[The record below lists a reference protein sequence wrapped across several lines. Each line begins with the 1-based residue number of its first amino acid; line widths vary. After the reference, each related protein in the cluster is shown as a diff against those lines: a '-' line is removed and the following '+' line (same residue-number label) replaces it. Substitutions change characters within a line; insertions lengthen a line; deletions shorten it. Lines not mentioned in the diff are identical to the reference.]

1 MLIELRIKNF
11 ALIDELTVSFSSG
24 MSCITGETG
33 AGKSILLGGLSL
45 VLGKRAD
52 ISLLKDLNKKCIIE
66 AVFQIKNYD
75 LKKFFAEN
83 NLDYFDETILRR
95 EVIPNGKSRAFIND
109 TPVKINMLEN
119 LSMNLID
126 IHSQNEKQLINQESY
141 QFLIV
146 DSFAKNNDILNDY
159 KIFMN
164 EYNLIKDELENLKK
178 KRFELNESFEYKKFI
193 YNELLN
199 ANLPENY
206 ENDIEDKY
214 RELSNVE
221 EIKDNL
227 RKSISLLENEQIGLI
242 NKLIEFRNII
252 KDLNQ
257 SSNKYLKVKE
267 RTDFI
272 YYELIDFLEDF
283 NKRIENLDL
292 YPDELLTLENRI
304 SEINTLLN
312 KHKLKKVSELIDLK
326 DELRKEIEKNEN
338 VDQYILSAKKKKRDL
353 ETKLNNLS
361 KEISKKRKAVI
372 PSIESDLKRLT
383 QRMGMKDATFKI
395 ELTNSET
402 FLKNGKESI
411 AFYFKANKGTDF
423 KLLKKIASGGEISRI
438 MLSIK
443 NIISKFK
450 KLPTIIFDEIDSG
463 VSGKISDSIADIMYE
478 LSETTQVFTITHLPQ
493 VASKGNN
500 HFKVFKN
507 TNKSNTNTFIKQL
520 TKKERV
526 DEIALMLSGNKI
538 TDTAKAHAK
547 QLLN

>member
-1 MLIELRIKNF
+1 MLTELRIKNF
-11 ALIDELTVSFSSG
+11 ALIDELTVSFSGG

-52 ISLLKDLNKKCIIE
+52 ISLLKDLNKKCVIE

-75 LKKFFAEN
+75 LKNFFSEN

-109 TPVKINMLEN
+109 TPVKVNMLEN

-141 QFLIV
+141 QFLII
-146 DSFAKNNDILNDY
+146 DSFAKNNYILNEY

-164 EYNLIKDELENLKK
+164 EYNSINDELENLKN

-193 YNELLN
+193 YDELLN

-206 ENDIEDKY
+206 EDDIEYKY
-214 RELSNVE
+214 RELSNLE
-221 EIKDNL
+221 EIKENL

-292 YPDELLTLENRI
+292 YPEELLTLENRI
-304 SEINTLLN
+304 NEINTLLN
-312 KHKLKKVSELIDLK
+312 KHKLKKVSELIDLR

-338 VDQYILSAKKKKRDL
+338 IDQYILSVKKKKRDL

-361 KEISKKRKAVI
+361 REISKKRKAVI

-383 QRMGMKDATFKI
+383 HRMGMKDASFKI
-395 ELTNSET
+395 ELTNSEI

-478 LSETTQVFTITHLPQ
+478 LSLTTQVFTITHLPQ

>member
-1 MLIELRIKNF
+1 MLTQLRIKNF
-11 ALIDELTVSFSSG
+11 ALIDELTVSFSGG

-75 LKKFFAEN
+75 LKNFFSEN

-141 QFLIV
+141 QFLII
-146 DSFAKNNDILNDY
+146 DSFAKNNYILNDY

-193 YNELLN
+193 YDELLN

-206 ENDIEDKY
+206 EDDIEYKY

-221 EIKDNL
+221 EIKENL

-257 SSNKYLKVKE
+257 SSNKYMKIKE

-272 YYELIDFLEDF
+272 YYEFIDFLEDF
-283 NKRIENLDL
+283 NKGIDNLDL
-292 YPDELLTLENRI
+292 YPEELLKFENRI
-304 SEINTLLN
+304 NEINTLLN
-312 KHKLKKVSELIDLK
+312 KHKLKKVSELIDLR

-338 VDQYILSAKKKKRDL
+338 IDQHILSVKKKKRDL

-361 KEISKKRKAVI
+361 REISKKRKAVI

-383 QRMGMKDATFKI
+383 HRMGMKDASFKI
-395 ELTNSET
+395 ELTSSET

-478 LSETTQVFTITHLPQ
+478 LSITTQVFTITHLPQ

>member
-1 MLIELRIKNF
+1 MLTELRIKNF
-11 ALIDELTVSFSSG
+11 ALIKELTVSFSSG

-52 ISLLKDLNKKCIIE
+52 ISLLNDLSKKCIIE
-66 AVFQIKNYD
+66 AVFQIRNYD
-75 LKKFFAEN
+75 LKKFFSEN

-95 EVIPNGKSRAFIND
+95 EVLPNGKSRAFIND
-109 TPVKINMLEN
+109 TPVKISMLEN
-119 LSMNLID
+119 LSINLID

-141 QFLIV
+141 QFSIV
-146 DSFAKNNDILNDY
+146 DSFAQNKYILNDY
-159 KIFMN
+159 KIFIN
-164 EYNLIKDELENLKK
+164 EYNLIKDELENLKR
-178 KRFELNESFEYKKFI
+178 KRFELNKSFEYKKFI
-193 YNELLN
+193 YDELLN
-199 ANLPENY
+199 ANLPENF
-206 ENDIEDKY
+206 EDDLEYKY

-221 EIKDNL
+221 EIKENL

-242 NKLIEFRNII
+242 NNLIEFRNVI

-257 SSNKYLKVKE
+257 SSNKYLKFKE
-267 RTDFI
+267 RSDFI

-283 NKRIENLDL
+283 NKRIENLDS
-292 YPDELLTLENRI
+292 YPEELLTLENRI
-304 SEINTLLN
+304 NEINTLLN
-312 KHKLKKVSELIDLK
+312 KHKLKKVSELIELRE
-326 DELRKEIEKNEN
+326 ELRKEIKKNEN
-338 VDQYILSAKKKKRDL
+338 IDQYILSVKKKKRDL

-361 KEISKKRKAVI
+361 REISKKRKAVI

-383 QRMGMKDATFKI
+383 HRMGMKDASFKI

-478 LSETTQVFTITHLPQ
+478 LSVTTQVFTITHLPQ
-493 VASKGNN
+493 VASKGDN

-507 TNKSNTNTFIKQL
+507 TNKSNTNTFIKRL
-520 TKKERV
+520 NKKERIN
-526 DEIALMLSGNKI
+526 EIALMLSGNKI

>member
-1 MLIELRIKNF
+1 MLTQLRIKNF
-11 ALIDELTVSFSSG
+11 ALIDELTVSFSGG

-52 ISLLKDLNKKCIIE
+52 ISLLKDLNKKCVIE

-75 LKKFFAEN
+75 LKNFFSEN

-141 QFLIV
+141 QFLII
-146 DSFAKNNDILNDY
+146 DSFAKNNYILNDY

-193 YNELLN
+193 YDELLN

-206 ENDIEDKY
+206 EDDIEYKY

-221 EIKDNL
+221 EIKENL

-257 SSNKYLKVKE
+257 SSNKYMKIKE

-283 NKRIENLDL
+283 NKGIDNLDL
-292 YPDELLTLENRI
+292 YPEELLKFENRI
-304 SEINTLLN
+304 NEINTLLN
-312 KHKLKKVSELIDLK
+312 KHKLKKVSELIDLR
-326 DELRKEIEKNEN
+326 DEMRKEIEKNEN
-338 VDQYILSAKKKKRDL
+338 IDQYILSVKKKKRDL

-361 KEISKKRKAVI
+361 REISKKRKAVI

-383 QRMGMKDATFKI
+383 HRMGMKDASFKI
-395 ELTNSET
+395 ELTSSET

-478 LSETTQVFTITHLPQ
+478 LSITTQVFTITHLPQ

>member
-1 MLIELRIKNF
+1 MLKELRIKNF
-11 ALIDELTVSFSSG
+11 VLIDELTVSFSGG

-75 LKKFFAEN
+75 LKNFFSQN

-141 QFLIV
+141 QFLII
-146 DSFAKNNDILNDY
+146 DSFAKNNYILNDY
-159 KIFMN
+159 KFFMN
-164 EYNLIKDELENLKK
+164 EYSLIKDELENLKK
-178 KRFELNESFEYKKFI
+178 KRIELNESFEYKKFI
-193 YNELLN
+193 YDELLN

-206 ENDIEDKY
+206 EDDIEYKY

-221 EIKDNL
+221 EIKKNL

-292 YPDELLTLENRI
+292 YPEELLTLENRI
-304 SEINTLLN
+304 NEINTLLN
-312 KHKLKKVSELIDLK
+312 KHKLKKVSELIDLR

-338 VDQYILSAKKKKRDL
+338 IDQHILSVKKKKRDL

-361 KEISKKRKAVI
+361 REISKKRKAVI

-383 QRMGMKDATFKI
+383 HRMGMKDASFKI

-478 LSETTQVFTITHLPQ
+478 LSITTQVFTITHLPQ

-507 TNKSNTNTFIKQL
+507 TNKSKTNTFIKQL

>member
-1 MLIELRIKNF
+1 MLTQLRIKNF
-11 ALIDELTVSFSSG
+11 ALIDELTVSFLGG

-75 LKKFFAEN
+75 LKNFFSEN

-109 TPVKINMLEN
+109 TPVRVNMLEN

-141 QFLIV
+141 QFLII
-146 DSFAKNNDILNDY
+146 DSFAKNNYILNEY

-164 EYNLIKDELENLKK
+164 EYNSINDELENLKK

-193 YNELLN
+193 YDELLN

-206 ENDIEDKY
+206 EDDIEYKY

-221 EIKDNL
+221 EIKENL

-292 YPDELLTLENRI
+292 YPEELLTLENRI
-304 SEINTLLN
+304 NEINTLLN
-312 KHKLKKVSELIDLK
+312 KHKLKKVSELIDLR

-338 VDQYILSAKKKKRDL
+338 IDQYILSVKKKKRDL

-361 KEISKKRKAVI
+361 REISKKRKAVI

-383 QRMGMKDATFKI
+383 HRMGMKDASFKI

-478 LSETTQVFTITHLPQ
+478 LSLTTQVFTITHLPQ

>member
-1 MLIELRIKNF
+1 LLTQLRIKNF
-11 ALIDELTVSFSSG
+11 ALIDELTVSFSGG

-75 LKKFFAEN
+75 LKNFFSEN

-141 QFLIV
+141 QFLII
-146 DSFAKNNDILNDY
+146 DSFAKNNYILNDY

-193 YNELLN
+193 YDELLN

-206 ENDIEDKY
+206 EDDIEYKY

-221 EIKDNL
+221 EIKENL

-257 SSNKYLKVKE
+257 SSNKYMKIKE

-272 YYELIDFLEDF
+272 YYEFIDFLEDF
-283 NKRIENLDL
+283 NKGIDNLDL
-292 YPDELLTLENRI
+292 YPEELLKFENRI
-304 SEINTLLN
+304 NEINTLLN
-312 KHKLKKVSELIDLK
+312 KHKLKKVSELIDLR
-326 DELRKEIEKNEN
+326 DEMRKEIEKNEN
-338 VDQYILSAKKKKRDL
+338 IDQYILSVKKKKRDL

-361 KEISKKRKAVI
+361 REISKKRKAVI

-383 QRMGMKDATFKI
+383 HRMGMKDASFKI
-395 ELTNSET
+395 ELTSSET

-478 LSETTQVFTITHLPQ
+478 LSITTQVFTITHLPQ

>member
-1 MLIELRIKNF
+1 MLTQLRIKNF
-11 ALIDELTVSFSSG
+11 ALIDELTVSFSGG

-52 ISLLKDLNKKCIIE
+52 ISLLKDLNKKCVIE

-75 LKKFFAEN
+75 LKNFFSEN

-109 TPVKINMLEN
+109 TPVKVNMLEN

-141 QFLIV
+141 QFLII
-146 DSFAKNNDILNDY
+146 DSFAKNNYILNEY

-164 EYNLIKDELENLKK
+164 EYNLINDELENLKN

-193 YNELLN
+193 YDELLN

-206 ENDIEDKY
+206 EDDIEYKY

-221 EIKDNL
+221 EIKENL

-272 YYELIDFLEDF
+272 YYELIDFLDDF

-292 YPDELLTLENRI
+292 YPEELLALENRI
-304 SEINTLLN
+304 NEINALLN
-312 KHKLKKVSELIDLK
+312 KHKLKKVSELIDLR

-338 VDQYILSAKKKKRDL
+338 IDQYILSVKKKKRDL

-361 KEISKKRKAVI
+361 REISKKRKAVI

-383 QRMGMKDATFKI
+383 HRMGMKDASFKI

-478 LSETTQVFTITHLPQ
+478 LSLTTQVFTITHLPQ

>member
-1 MLIELRIKNF
+1 MLTQLRIKNF
-11 ALIDELTVSFSSG
+11 ALIDELTVSFSGG

-52 ISLLKDLNKKCIIE
+52 ISLLKDLNKKCVIE

-75 LKKFFAEN
+75 LKNFFSEN

-109 TPVKINMLEN
+109 TPVKVNMLEN

-141 QFLIV
+141 QFLII
-146 DSFAKNNDILNDY
+146 DSFAKNNYILNEY

-164 EYNLIKDELENLKK
+164 EYNLLNDELENLKN

-193 YNELLN
+193 YDELLN

-206 ENDIEDKY
+206 EDDIEYKY

-221 EIKDNL
+221 AIKENL

-292 YPDELLTLENRI
+292 YPEELLTLENRI
-304 SEINTLLN
+304 NEINTLLN
-312 KHKLKKVSELIDLK
+312 KHKLKKVSELIDLRDK
-326 DELRKEIEKNEN
+326 MRKEIEKNEN
-338 VDQYILSAKKKKRDL
+338 IDQYILSVKKKKRDL

-361 KEISKKRKAVI
+361 REISKKRKAVI

-383 QRMGMKDATFKI
+383 HRMGMKDASFKI

-478 LSETTQVFTITHLPQ
+478 LSLTTQVFTITHLPQ

-507 TNKSNTNTFIKQL
+507 TNNSNTNTFIKQL

>member
-1 MLIELRIKNF
+1 MLKELKIKNF
-11 ALIDELTVSFSSG
+11 ALIDDLSVSFSRG

-52 ISLLKDLNKKCIIE
+52 ITLLKDLSKKCVVE
-66 AVFQIKNYD
+66 AIFYIKNYD
-75 LKKFFAEN
+75 LKKFFSDN

-109 TPVKINMLEN
+109 TPVKVNMLEN

-141 QFLIV
+141 QFLII
-146 DSFAKNNDILNDY
+146 DSFAKNNYILNDY

-164 EYNLIKDELENLKK
+164 EYNLINDELENLKN
-178 KRFELNESFEYKKFI
+178 KRFELNQSFEYKKFI
-193 YNELLN
+193 YDELLN

-206 ENDIEDKY
+206 EDDIEYKY
-214 RELSNVE
+214 REMSNVE
-221 EIKDNL
+221 EIKENL

-292 YPDELLTLENRI
+292 YPEELLTLENRI
-304 SEINTLLN
+304 NEINALLN
-312 KHKLKKVSELIDLK
+312 KHKLKKVSELIYLR

-338 VDQYILSAKKKKRDL
+338 IDQYILSVKKKKRDL

-361 KEISKKRKAVI
+361 REISKKRKAVI

-383 QRMGMKDATFKI
+383 HRMGMKDASFKI

-478 LSETTQVFTITHLPQ
+478 LSITTQVFTITHLPQ

>member
-1 MLIELRIKNF
+1 MLTQLRIKNF
-11 ALIDELTVSFSSG
+11 ALIDELTVSFSGG

-52 ISLLKDLNKKCIIE
+52 ISLLKDLNKKCVIE

-75 LKKFFAEN
+75 LKNFFSEN

-109 TPVKINMLEN
+109 TPVKVNMLEN

-126 IHSQNEKQLINQESY
+126 IHSQNEKQLISQESY
-141 QFLIV
+141 QFLII
-146 DSFAKNNDILNDY
+146 DSFAKNNYILNEY

-164 EYNLIKDELENLKK
+164 EYNLINDELENLKN

-193 YNELLN
+193 YDELLN

-206 ENDIEDKY
+206 EDDIEYKY
-214 RELSNVE
+214 RELSNLE
-221 EIKDNL
+221 EIKENL

-292 YPDELLTLENRI
+292 YPEELLTLENRI
-304 SEINTLLN
+304 NEINALLN
-312 KHKLKKVSELIDLK
+312 KHKLKKVSELIDLR

-338 VDQYILSAKKKKRDL
+338 IDQYILSVKKKKRDL

-361 KEISKKRKAVI
+361 REISKKRKAVI

-383 QRMGMKDATFKI
+383 HRMGMKDASFKI

-478 LSETTQVFTITHLPQ
+478 LSVTTQVFTITHLPQ

>member
-1 MLIELRIKNF
+1 MLTELRIKNF
-11 ALIDELTVSFSSG
+11 ALIKELTVSFSSG

-52 ISLLKDLNKKCIIE
+52 ISLLNDLSKKCIIE
-66 AVFQIKNYD
+66 AVFQIRNYD
-75 LKKFFAEN
+75 LKKFFSEN

-95 EVIPNGKSRAFIND
+95 EVLPNGKSRAFIND
-109 TPVKINMLEN
+109 TPVKISMLEN
-119 LSMNLID
+119 LSINLID

-141 QFLIV
+141 QFSIV
-146 DSFAKNNDILNDY
+146 DSFAQNKYILNDY
-159 KIFMN
+159 KIFIN
-164 EYNLIKDELENLKK
+164 EYNLIKDELENLKR
-178 KRFELNESFEYKKFI
+178 KRFELNKSFEYKKFI
-193 YNELLN
+193 YDELLN
-199 ANLPENY
+199 ANLPENF
-206 ENDIEDKY
+206 EDDLEYKY

-221 EIKDNL
+221 EIKENL

-242 NKLIEFRNII
+242 NNLIEFRNVI

-257 SSNKYLKVKE
+257 SSNKYLKFKE
-267 RTDFI
+267 RSDFI

-283 NKRIENLDL
+283 NKRIENLDS
-292 YPDELLTLENRI
+292 YPEELLTLENRI
-304 SEINTLLN
+304 NEINTLLN
-312 KHKLKKVSELIDLK
+312 KHKLKKVSELIELRE
-326 DELRKEIEKNEN
+326 ELRKEIKKNEN
-338 VDQYILSAKKKKRDL
+338 IDQYILSVKKKKRDL

-361 KEISKKRKAVI
+361 REISKKRKAVI

-383 QRMGMKDATFKI
+383 NRMGMKDASFKI

-402 FLKNGKESI
+402 FLYNGKESI
-411 AFYFKANKGTDF
+411 TFYFKANKGTDF

-478 LSETTQVFTITHLPQ
+478 LSVTTQVFTITHLPQ
-493 VASKGNN
+493 VASKGDN

-507 TNKSNTNTFIKQL
+507 TNKSNTNTFIKRL
-520 TKKERV
+520 NKKERIN
-526 DEIALMLSGNKI
+526 EIALMLSGNKI

>member
-1 MLIELRIKNF
+1 MLKELRIKNF
-11 ALIDELTVSFSSG
+11 ALIDELNVSFSRG

-52 ISLLKDLNKKCIIE
+52 ITLLKDLNKKCIIE

-75 LKKFFAEN
+75 LKNFFSEN

-141 QFLIV
+141 QFLII
-146 DSFAKNNDILNDY
+146 DSFAKNNYILNDY

-193 YNELLN
+193 YDELLN

-206 ENDIEDKY
+206 EDDIEYKY

-221 EIKDNL
+221 EIKENL

-283 NKRIENLDL
+283 NKGIDNLDL
-292 YPDELLTLENRI
+292 YPEELLKFENRI
-304 SEINTLLN
+304 NEINTLLN
-312 KHKLKKVSELIDLK
+312 KHKLKKVSELIDLR
-326 DELRKEIEKNEN
+326 DEMRKEIEKNEN
-338 VDQYILSAKKKKRDL
+338 IDQYILSVKKKKRDL

-361 KEISKKRKAVI
+361 REISKKRKAVI

-383 QRMGMKDATFKI
+383 HRMGMKDASFKI
-395 ELTNSET
+395 ELTSSET

-478 LSETTQVFTITHLPQ
+478 LSITTQVFTITHLPQ

>member
-1 MLIELRIKNF
+1 MLTQLRIKNF
-11 ALIDELTVSFSSG
+11 ALIDELTVSFSGG

-52 ISLLKDLNKKCIIE
+52 ISLLKDLNKKCVIE

-75 LKKFFAEN
+75 LKNFFSEN

-141 QFLIV
+141 QFLII
-146 DSFAKNNDILNDY
+146 DSFAKNNYILNEY

-164 EYNLIKDELENLKK
+164 EYNLINDELENLKK

-193 YNELLN
+193 YDELLN

-206 ENDIEDKY
+206 EDDIEYKY

-221 EIKDNL
+221 EIKENL

-257 SSNKYLKVKE
+257 SSNKYMKIKE

-283 NKRIENLDL
+283 KKGIDNLDL
-292 YPDELLTLENRI
+292 YPEELLKLENRI
-304 SEINTLLN
+304 NEINTLLN
-312 KHKLKKVSELIDLK
+312 KHKLKKVSELIDLR

-338 VDQYILSAKKKKRDL
+338 IDQYILSVKKKKRDL

-361 KEISKKRKAVI
+361 REISKKRKAVI

-383 QRMGMKDATFKI
+383 HRMGMKDASFKI

-478 LSETTQVFTITHLPQ
+478 LSVTTQVFTITHLPQ

>member
-1 MLIELRIKNF
+1 MLTQLSIKNF
-11 ALIDELTVSFSSG
+11 ALIDELTVSFSGG

-52 ISLLKDLNKKCIIE
+52 ISLLKDLNKKCVIE

-75 LKKFFAEN
+75 LKNFFSEN

-109 TPVKINMLEN
+109 TPVKVNMLEN

-141 QFLIV
+141 QFLII
-146 DSFAKNNDILNDY
+146 DSFAKNNYILNEY

-164 EYNLIKDELENLKK
+164 EYNLINDELENLKN

-193 YNELLN
+193 YDELLN

-206 ENDIEDKY
+206 EDDIEYKY

-221 EIKDNL
+221 EIKENL

-292 YPDELLTLENRI
+292 YPEELLTLENRI
-304 SEINTLLN
+304 NEINTLLN
-312 KHKLKKVSELIDLK
+312 KHKLKKVSELIDLR

-338 VDQYILSAKKKKRDL
+338 IDQYILSVKKKKRDL

-361 KEISKKRKAVI
+361 REISKKRKAVI

-383 QRMGMKDATFKI
+383 YRMGMKDASFKI

-478 LSETTQVFTITHLPQ
+478 LSVTTQVFTITHLPQ

>member
-1 MLIELRIKNF
+1 LLTELRIKNF
-11 ALIDELTVSFSSG
+11 ALIKELTVSFSSG

-52 ISLLKDLNKKCIIE
+52 ISLLNDLSKKCIIE
-66 AVFQIKNYD
+66 AVFQIRNYD
-75 LKKFFAEN
+75 LKKFFSEN

-95 EVIPNGKSRAFIND
+95 EVLPNGKSRAFIND
-109 TPVKINMLEN
+109 TPVKISMLEN
-119 LSMNLID
+119 LSINLID

-141 QFLIV
+141 QFSIV
-146 DSFAKNNDILNDY
+146 DSFAQNKYILNDY
-159 KIFMN
+159 KIFIN
-164 EYNLIKDELENLKK
+164 EYNLIKDELENLKR
-178 KRFELNESFEYKKFI
+178 KRFELNKSFEYKKFI
-193 YNELLN
+193 YDELLN
-199 ANLPENY
+199 ANLPENF
-206 ENDIEDKY
+206 EDDLEYKY

-221 EIKDNL
+221 EIKENL

-242 NKLIEFRNII
+242 NNLIEFRNVI

-257 SSNKYLKVKE
+257 SSNKYLKFKE
-267 RTDFI
+267 RSDFI

-283 NKRIENLDL
+283 NKRIENLDS
-292 YPDELLTLENRI
+292 YPEELLTLENRI
-304 SEINTLLN
+304 NEINTLLN
-312 KHKLKKVSELIDLK
+312 KHKLKKVSELIELRE
-326 DELRKEIEKNEN
+326 ELRKEIKKNEN
-338 VDQYILSAKKKKRDL
+338 IDQYILSVKKKKRDL

-361 KEISKKRKAVI
+361 REISKKRKAVI

-383 QRMGMKDATFKI
+383 NRMGMKDASFKI

-402 FLKNGKESI
+402 FLYNGKESI
-411 AFYFKANKGTDF
+411 TFYFKANKGTDF

-478 LSETTQVFTITHLPQ
+478 LSVTTQVFTITHLPQ
-493 VASKGNN
+493 VASKGDN

-507 TNKSNTNTFIKQL
+507 TNKSNTNTFIKRL
-520 TKKERV
+520 NKKERIN
-526 DEIALMLSGNKI
+526 EIALMLSGNKI

>member
-1 MLIELRIKNF
+1 MLTQLRIKNF
-11 ALIDELTVSFSSG
+11 ALIDELTVSFSGG

-52 ISLLKDLNKKCIIE
+52 ISLLKDLNEKCVIE

-75 LKKFFAEN
+75 LKNFFSQN

-109 TPVKINMLEN
+109 TPVKVNMLEN

-141 QFLIV
+141 QFLII
-146 DSFAKNNDILNDY
+146 DSFAKNNYILNDY

-193 YNELLN
+193 YDELLN

-206 ENDIEDKY
+206 EDDIEYKY

-221 EIKDNL
+221 EIKENL

-257 SSNKYLKVKE
+257 SSNKYMKIKE

-272 YYELIDFLEDF
+272 YYEFIDFLEDF
-283 NKRIENLDL
+283 NKGIDNLDL
-292 YPDELLTLENRI
+292 YPEELLKFENRI
-304 SEINTLLN
+304 NEINTLLN
-312 KHKLKKVSELIDLK
+312 KHKLKKVSELIDLR

-338 VDQYILSAKKKKRDL
+338 IDQYILSVKKKKRDL

-361 KEISKKRKAVI
+361 REISKKRKAVI

-383 QRMGMKDATFKI
+383 HRMGMKDASFKI
-395 ELTNSET
+395 ELTSSET

-478 LSETTQVFTITHLPQ
+478 LSITTQVFTITHLPQ

>member
-1 MLIELRIKNF
+1 MLTELRIKNF
-11 ALIDELTVSFSSG
+11 ALIDELTVSFSGG

-75 LKKFFAEN
+75 LKNFFSEN

-109 TPVKINMLEN
+109 TPVKVNMLEN

-141 QFLIV
+141 QFLII
-146 DSFAKNNDILNDY
+146 DSFAKNNYILNEY

-164 EYNLIKDELENLKK
+164 EYNLLNDELENLKN

-193 YNELLN
+193 YDELLN

-206 ENDIEDKY
+206 EDDIEYKY

-221 EIKDNL
+221 EIKENL

-292 YPDELLTLENRI
+292 YPEELLTLENRI
-304 SEINTLLN
+304 NEINALLN
-312 KHKLKKVSELIDLK
+312 KHKLKKVSELIDLR

-338 VDQYILSAKKKKRDL
+338 IDQYILSVKKKKRDL

-361 KEISKKRKAVI
+361 REISKKRKAVI

-383 QRMGMKDATFKI
+383 HRMGMKDASFKI

-478 LSETTQVFTITHLPQ
+478 LSVTTQVFTITHLPQ

>member
-1 MLIELRIKNF
+1 MLTQLRIKNF
-11 ALIDELTVSFSSG
+11 ALIDELTVSFSGG

-52 ISLLKDLNKKCIIE
+52 ISLLKDLNKKCVIE

-75 LKKFFAEN
+75 LKNFFSEN

-109 TPVKINMLEN
+109 TPVRVNMLEN

-141 QFLIV
+141 QFLII
-146 DSFAKNNDILNDY
+146 DSFAKNNYILNEY

-164 EYNLIKDELENLKK
+164 EYNSINDELENLKR

-193 YNELLN
+193 YDELLN

-206 ENDIEDKY
+206 EDDIEYKY

-221 EIKDNL
+221 EIKENL

-292 YPDELLTLENRI
+292 YPEELLTLENRI
-304 SEINTLLN
+304 NEINTLLN
-312 KHKLKKVSELIDLK
+312 KHKLKKVSELIDLR

-338 VDQYILSAKKKKRDL
+338 IDQYILSVKKKKRDL

-361 KEISKKRKAVI
+361 REISKKRKAVI

-383 QRMGMKDATFKI
+383 HRMGMKDASFKI

-478 LSETTQVFTITHLPQ
+478 LSLTTQVFTITHLPQ

>member
-1 MLIELRIKNF
+1 MLTQLRIKNF
-11 ALIDELTVSFSSG
+11 ALIDELTVSFSGG

-75 LKKFFAEN
+75 LKNFFSEN

-141 QFLIV
+141 QFLII
-146 DSFAKNNDILNDY
+146 DSFAKNNYILNDY

-193 YNELLN
+193 YDELLN

-206 ENDIEDKY
+206 EDDIEYKY

-221 EIKDNL
+221 EIKENL

-257 SSNKYLKVKE
+257 SSNKYMKIKE

-272 YYELIDFLEDF
+272 YYEFIDFLEDF
-283 NKRIENLDL
+283 NKGIDNLDL
-292 YPDELLTLENRI
+292 YPEELLKFENRI
-304 SEINTLLN
+304 NEINTLLN
-312 KHKLKKVSELIDLK
+312 KHKLKKVSELIDLR

-338 VDQYILSAKKKKRDL
+338 IDQYILSVKKKKRDL

-361 KEISKKRKAVI
+361 REISKKRKAVI

-383 QRMGMKDATFKI
+383 HRMGMKDASFKI
-395 ELTNSET
+395 ELTSSET

-478 LSETTQVFTITHLPQ
+478 LSITTQVFTITHLPQ

>member
-312 KHKLKKVSELIDLK
+312 KHKLKKVSELIDLR

-383 QRMGMKDATFKI
+383 QRMGMKDASFKI
-395 ELTNSET
+395 ELTNSEI

>member
-1 MLIELRIKNF
+1 
-11 ALIDELTVSFSSG
+11 

-52 ISLLKDLNKKCIIE
+52 ISLLKDLNKKCVIE

-75 LKKFFAEN
+75 LKNFFSEN

-109 TPVKINMLEN
+109 TPVKVNMLEN

-141 QFLIV
+141 QFLII
-146 DSFAKNNDILNDY
+146 DSFAKNNYILNEY

-164 EYNLIKDELENLKK
+164 EYNLINDELENLKN
-178 KRFELNESFEYKKFI
+178 KRFELNQSFEYKKFI
-193 YNELLN
+193 YDELLN
-199 ANLPENY
+199 TNLPENY
-206 ENDIEDKY
+206 EDDIEYKY

-221 EIKDNL
+221 EIKENL

-292 YPDELLTLENRI
+292 YPEELLTLENRI
-304 SEINTLLN
+304 NEINALLN
-312 KHKLKKVSELIDLK
+312 KHKLKKVSELIYLR

-338 VDQYILSAKKKKRDL
+338 IDQYILSVKKKKRDL

-361 KEISKKRKAVI
+361 REISKKRKAVI

-383 QRMGMKDATFKI
+383 HRMGMKDASFKI

-478 LSETTQVFTITHLPQ
+478 LSVTTQVFTITHLPQ

>member
-1 MLIELRIKNF
+1 MLKELRIKNF

-75 LKKFFAEN
+75 LKNFFSEN

-109 TPVKINMLEN
+109 TPVRVNMLEN

-141 QFLIV
+141 QFLII
-146 DSFAKNNDILNDY
+146 DSFAKNNYILNDY

-193 YNELLN
+193 YDELLN

-206 ENDIEDKY
+206 EDDIEYKY

-221 EIKDNL
+221 EVKENL

-292 YPDELLTLENRI
+292 YPEELLTLENRI
-304 SEINTLLN
+304 NEINTLLN
-312 KHKLKKVSELIDLK
+312 KHKLKKVSELIDLR

-338 VDQYILSAKKKKRDL
+338 IDQYILSVKKKKRDL

-361 KEISKKRKAVI
+361 REISKKRKAVI

-383 QRMGMKDATFKI
+383 HRMGMKDASFKI
-395 ELTNSET
+395 ELTSSET

-478 LSETTQVFTITHLPQ
+478 LSVTTQVFTITHLPQ

>member
-1 MLIELRIKNF
+1 MLTQLRIKNF
-11 ALIDELTVSFSSG
+11 ALIDELTVSFSGG

-75 LKKFFAEN
+75 LKNFFSEN

-141 QFLIV
+141 QFLII
-146 DSFAKNNDILNDY
+146 DSFAKNNYILNKY

-164 EYNLIKDELENLKK
+164 EYNLINDELENLKK

-193 YNELLN
+193 YDELLN

-206 ENDIEDKY
+206 EDDIEYKY

-221 EIKDNL
+221 EIKENL

-257 SSNKYLKVKE
+257 SSNKYMKIKE

-283 NKRIENLDL
+283 KKGIDNLDL
-292 YPDELLTLENRI
+292 YPEELLKLENRI
-304 SEINTLLN
+304 NEINTLLN
-312 KHKLKKVSELIDLK
+312 KHKLKKVSELIDLR

-338 VDQYILSAKKKKRDL
+338 IDQYILSVKKKKRDL

-361 KEISKKRKAVI
+361 REISKKRKAVI

-383 QRMGMKDATFKI
+383 HRMGMKDASFKI

-478 LSETTQVFTITHLPQ
+478 LSITTQVFTITHLPQ

>member
-1 MLIELRIKNF
+1 MLTQLRIKNF
-11 ALIDELTVSFSSG
+11 ALIDELTVSFSGG

-75 LKKFFAEN
+75 LKNFFSEN

-141 QFLIV
+141 QFLII
-146 DSFAKNNDILNDY
+146 DSFAKNNYILNDY

-193 YNELLN
+193 YDELLN

-206 ENDIEDKY
+206 EDDIEYKY

-221 EIKDNL
+221 EIKENL

-257 SSNKYLKVKE
+257 SSNKYMKIKE

-272 YYELIDFLEDF
+272 YYEFIDFLEDF
-283 NKRIENLDL
+283 NKGIDNLDL
-292 YPDELLTLENRI
+292 YPEELLKFENRI
-304 SEINTLLN
+304 NEINTLLN
-312 KHKLKKVSELIDLK
+312 KHKLKKVSELIDLR
-326 DELRKEIEKNEN
+326 DEMRKEIEKNEN
-338 VDQYILSAKKKKRDL
+338 IDQYILSVKKKKRDL

-361 KEISKKRKAVI
+361 REISKKRKAVI

-383 QRMGMKDATFKI
+383 HRMGMKDASFKI
-395 ELTNSET
+395 ELTSSET

-478 LSETTQVFTITHLPQ
+478 LSITTQVFTITHLPQ

>member
-1 MLIELRIKNF
+1 MLTQLRIKNF
-11 ALIDELTVSFSSG
+11 ALIDELTVSFSGG

-45 VLGKRAD
+45 VLCKRAD
-52 ISLLKDLNKKCIIE
+52 ITLLKDLNKKCIIE

-75 LKKFFAEN
+75 LKNFFSEN

-109 TPVKINMLEN
+109 TPVRVNMLEN

-141 QFLIV
+141 QFLII
-146 DSFAKNNDILNDY
+146 DSFAKNNYILNDY

-193 YNELLN
+193 YDELLN

-206 ENDIEDKY
+206 EDDIEYKY

-221 EIKDNL
+221 EVKENL

-242 NKLIEFRNII
+242 NKLIEFSNII

-283 NKRIENLDL
+283 NKGIENLDL
-292 YPDELLTLENRI
+292 YPEELLKLENRI
-304 SEINTLLN
+304 NEINALLN
-312 KHKLKKVSELIDLK
+312 KHKLKKVSELIDLR

-338 VDQYILSAKKKKRDL
+338 IDQYIL
-353 ETKLNNLS
+353 
-361 KEISKKRKAVI
+361 
-372 PSIESDLKRLT
+372 
-383 QRMGMKDATFKI
+383 
-395 ELTNSET
+395 
-402 FLKNGKESI
+402 
-411 AFYFKANKGTDF
+411 
-423 KLLKKIASGGEISRI
+423 
-438 MLSIK
+438 
-443 NIISKFK
+443 
-450 KLPTIIFDEIDSG
+450 
-463 VSGKISDSIADIMYE
+463 
-478 LSETTQVFTITHLPQ
+478 
-493 VASKGNN
+493 
-500 HFKVFKN
+500 
-507 TNKSNTNTFIKQL
+507 
-520 TKKERV
+520 
-526 DEIALMLSGNKI
+526 
-538 TDTAKAHAK
+538 
-547 QLLN
+547 

>member
-1 MLIELRIKNF
+1 MLTQLRIKNF
-11 ALIDELTVSFSSG
+11 ALIDELTVSFSGG

-52 ISLLKDLNKKCIIE
+52 ISLLKDLNKKCVIE

-75 LKKFFAEN
+75 LKNFFSEN

-109 TPVKINMLEN
+109 TPVKVNMLEN

-141 QFLIV
+141 QFLII
-146 DSFAKNNDILNDY
+146 DSFAKNNYILNEY

-164 EYNLIKDELENLKK
+164 EYNLLNDELENLKN

-193 YNELLN
+193 YDELLN

-206 ENDIEDKY
+206 EDDIEYKY
-214 RELSNVE
+214 RELSNLE
-221 EIKDNL
+221 EIKENL

-292 YPDELLTLENRI
+292 YPEELLTLENRI
-304 SEINTLLN
+304 NEINALLN
-312 KHKLKKVSELIDLK
+312 KHKLKKVSELIDLR

-338 VDQYILSAKKKKRDL
+338 IDQYILSVKKKKRDL

-361 KEISKKRKAVI
+361 REISKKRKAVI

-383 QRMGMKDATFKI
+383 HRMGMKDASFKI

-478 LSETTQVFTITHLPQ
+478 LSVTTQVFTITHLPQ

-520 TKKERV
+520 NKKERV

>member
-1 MLIELRIKNF
+1 MLTQLRIKNF
-11 ALIDELTVSFSSG
+11 ALIDELTVSFSGG

-52 ISLLKDLNKKCIIE
+52 ISLLKDLNKKCVIE

-75 LKKFFAEN
+75 LKNFFSEN

-109 TPVKINMLEN
+109 TPVKVNMLEN

-141 QFLIV
+141 QFLII
-146 DSFAKNNDILNDY
+146 DSFAKNNYILNEY

-164 EYNLIKDELENLKK
+164 EYNLLNDELENLKK

-193 YNELLN
+193 YDELLN

-206 ENDIEDKY
+206 EDDIEYKY

-221 EIKDNL
+221 EIKENL

-292 YPDELLTLENRI
+292 YPEELLTLENRI
-304 SEINTLLN
+304 NEINTLLN
-312 KHKLKKVSELIDLK
+312 KHKLKKVSELIDLR

-338 VDQYILSAKKKKRDL
+338 IDQYILSVKKKKRDL

-361 KEISKKRKAVI
+361 REISKKRKAVI

-383 QRMGMKDATFKI
+383 YRMGMKDASFKI

-478 LSETTQVFTITHLPQ
+478 LSLTTQVFTITHLPQ

>member
-1 MLIELRIKNF
+1 MLTQLRIKNF
-11 ALIDELTVSFSSG
+11 ALIDELTVSFSGG

-52 ISLLKDLNKKCIIE
+52 ISLLKDLNKKCVIE

-75 LKKFFAEN
+75 LKNFFSEN

-109 TPVKINMLEN
+109 TPVKVNMLEN

-141 QFLIV
+141 QFLII
-146 DSFAKNNDILNDY
+146 DSFAKNNYILNEY

-164 EYNLIKDELENLKK
+164 EYNLINDELENLKN

-193 YNELLN
+193 YDELLN

-206 ENDIEDKY
+206 EDDIEYKY

-221 EIKDNL
+221 EIKENL

-292 YPDELLTLENRI
+292 YPEELLTLENRI
-304 SEINTLLN
+304 NEINTLLN
-312 KHKLKKVSELIDLK
+312 KHKLKKVSELIDLR

-338 VDQYILSAKKKKRDL
+338 IDQYILSVKKKKRDL

-361 KEISKKRKAVI
+361 REISKKRKAVI

-383 QRMGMKDATFKI
+383 HRMGMKDASFKI
-395 ELTNSET
+395 ELTNSKT

-478 LSETTQVFTITHLPQ
+478 LSVTTQVFTITHLPQ

>member
-193 YNELLN
+193 YDELLN

-383 QRMGMKDATFKI
+383 HRMGMKDASFKI
-395 ELTNSET
+395 ELTNSEI

-478 LSETTQVFTITHLPQ
+478 LSVTTQVFTITHLPQ

>member
-1 MLIELRIKNF
+1 MLTQLRIKNF
-11 ALIDELTVSFSSG
+11 ALIDELTVSFLGG

-75 LKKFFAEN
+75 LKNFFSEN

-109 TPVKINMLEN
+109 TPVRVNMLEN

-141 QFLIV
+141 QFLII
-146 DSFAKNNDILNDY
+146 DSFAKNNYILNEY

-164 EYNLIKDELENLKK
+164 EYNSINDELENLKR

-193 YNELLN
+193 YDELLN

-206 ENDIEDKY
+206 EDDIEYKY

-221 EIKDNL
+221 EIKENL

-292 YPDELLTLENRI
+292 YPEELLTLENRI
-304 SEINTLLN
+304 NEINALLN
-312 KHKLKKVSELIDLK
+312 KHKLKKVSELIDLR

-338 VDQYILSAKKKKRDL
+338 IDQYILSVKKKKRDL

-361 KEISKKRKAVI
+361 REISKKRKAVI

-383 QRMGMKDATFKI
+383 HRMGMKDASFKI

-478 LSETTQVFTITHLPQ
+478 LSLTTQVFTITHLPQ

>member
-1 MLIELRIKNF
+1 MLKELRIKNF
-11 ALIDELTVSFSSG
+11 VLIDELTVSFSGG

-52 ISLLKDLNKKCIIE
+52 ISLLKDLNEKCVIE

-75 LKKFFAEN
+75 LKNFFSQN

-141 QFLIV
+141 QFLII
-146 DSFAKNNDILNDY
+146 DSFAKNNYILNDY

-193 YNELLN
+193 YDELLN

-206 ENDIEDKY
+206 EDDIEYKY

-221 EIKDNL
+221 EIKENL

-292 YPDELLTLENRI
+292 YPEELLTLENRI
-304 SEINTLLN
+304 NEINTLLN
-312 KHKLKKVSELIDLK
+312 KHKLKKVLELIDLR

-338 VDQYILSAKKKKRDL
+338 IDQHILSVKKKKRDL

-361 KEISKKRKAVI
+361 REISKKRKAVI

-383 QRMGMKDATFKI
+383 HRMGMKDASFKI

-478 LSETTQVFTITHLPQ
+478 LSLTTQVFTITHLPQ

-507 TNKSNTNTFIKQL
+507 TNKSKTNTFIKQL

>member
-1 MLIELRIKNF
+1 MLTQLRIKNF
-11 ALIDELTVSFSSG
+11 ALIDELTVSFSGG

-52 ISLLKDLNKKCIIE
+52 ISLLKDLNKKCVIE

-75 LKKFFAEN
+75 LKNFFSEN

-109 TPVKINMLEN
+109 TPVKVNMLEN

-141 QFLIV
+141 QFLII
-146 DSFAKNNDILNDY
+146 DSFAKNNYILNEY

-164 EYNLIKDELENLKK
+164 EYNLINDELENLKN

-193 YNELLN
+193 YDELLN

-206 ENDIEDKY
+206 EDDIEYKY
-214 RELSNVE
+214 RELSNLE
-221 EIKDNL
+221 EIKENL

-292 YPDELLTLENRI
+292 YPEELLTLENRI
-304 SEINTLLN
+304 NEINALLN
-312 KHKLKKVSELIDLK
+312 KHKLKKVSELIDLRDK
-326 DELRKEIEKNEN
+326 MRKEIEKNEN
-338 VDQYILSAKKKKRDL
+338 IDQYILSVKKKKRDL

-361 KEISKKRKAVI
+361 REISKKRKAVI

-383 QRMGMKDATFKI
+383 HRMGMKDASFKI

-478 LSETTQVFTITHLPQ
+478 LSVTTQVFTITHLPQ

>member
-1 MLIELRIKNF
+1 MLTQLRIKNF
-11 ALIDELTVSFSSG
+11 ALIDELTVSFSGG

-52 ISLLKDLNKKCIIE
+52 ITLLKDLNKKCIIE

-75 LKKFFAEN
+75 LKNFFSEN

-141 QFLIV
+141 QFLII
-146 DSFAKNNDILNDY
+146 DSFAKNNYILNDY

-193 YNELLN
+193 YDELLN

-206 ENDIEDKY
+206 EDDIEYKY

-221 EIKDNL
+221 EVKENL

-242 NKLIEFRNII
+242 NKLIEFSNII

-283 NKRIENLDL
+283 NKGIENLDL
-292 YPDELLTLENRI
+292 YPEELLKLENRI
-304 SEINTLLN
+304 NEINTLLN
-312 KHKLKKVSELIDLK
+312 KHKLKKVSELIDLR

-338 VDQYILSAKKKKRDL
+338 IDQYILSVKKKKRDL

-361 KEISKKRKAVI
+361 REISKKRKAVI

-383 QRMGMKDATFKI
+383 HRMGMKDASFKI

-478 LSETTQVFTITHLPQ
+478 LSITTQVFTITHLPQ